1 MITIGNVTPENIY
14 IYIFL
19 LFVVD
24 GRKLMSFYHTLPKKK
39 KKKFS
44 HPFTL
49 LPLRPTS
56 DSSKS
61 QRRLP
66 PWPTSKARD
75 NSVCLV

>member
-1 MITIGNVTPENIY
+1 MITIGHVTPENIY
-14 IYIFL
+14 IYIL

-24 GRKLMSFYHTLPKKK
+24 GRKLMSFYHTLQKKK
-39 KKKFS
+39 KVFS
-44 HPFTL
+44 SIHPFTIEAHIRL
-49 LPLRPTS
+49 I
-56 DSSKS
+56 KS